1 MHRIIGRLVT
11 SGETAAVSHALVL
24 VVEDEPD
31 LADVVRAYLADA
43 GFRVVVERDG
53 VRAERVIASMHPD
66 LVVLDVNL
74 PGIDGFEV
82 LRRTRTTSDVPVLFL
97 TARVD
102 DIDRVVGFRLGGDDY
117 VTKPFHPPELVERVR
132 AVLRRNQ
139 RAAPGALRFGPLL
152 VEPAATSCRVGETPV
167 DLTAAEYQLLEHLA
181 RHPRQTFSRA
191 QLLAA
196 VLPESEASDRVIDA
210 HLANVR
216 RKLAAAGL
224 HNAPITTLRGIG
236 YRFDPP
242 VEC

>member
-1 MHRIIGRLVT
+1 M
-11 SGETAAVSHALVL
+11 AQPLVL

-31 LADVVRAYLADA
+31 LADVVRAYLVDA
-43 GFRVVVERDG
+43 GFRVMVEHDG
-53 VRAERVIASMHPD
+53 GRAERVIASMTPD

-82 LRRTRTTSDVPVLFL
+82 LRRTRTTSDVPVVFL

-102 DIDRVVGFRLGGDDY
+102 DVDRVIGFRLGGDDY
-117 VTKPFHPPELVERVR
+117 VTKPFHPPELVERVK
-132 AVLRRNQ
+132 AVLRRSRQ
-139 RAAPGALRFGPLL
+139 PSQPALRFGPL
-152 VEPAATSCRVGETPV
+152 VIEPDATSCAV
-167 DLTAAEYQLLEHLA
+167 DGTAVELTAAEYQLLEHLA
-181 RHPRQTFSRA
+181 RHPRRTFSRA
-191 QLLAA
+191 QMLAA

-224 HNAPITTLRGIG
+224 PDDPITTLRGLG

-242 VEC
+242 ADDSVDR